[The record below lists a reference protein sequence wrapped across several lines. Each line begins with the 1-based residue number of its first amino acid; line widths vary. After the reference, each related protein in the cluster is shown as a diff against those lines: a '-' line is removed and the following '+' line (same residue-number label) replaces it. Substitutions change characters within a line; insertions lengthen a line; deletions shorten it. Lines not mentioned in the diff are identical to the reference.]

1 MLVRRGHLETV
12 AGDDGKVAFYRRA
25 VWPPAR
31 KLFTSGPVG
40 ITYYLQ
46 TWFRY
51 YLQQWI
57 DSSMRELESKEGVY
71 SLDFRVQAGE
81 EGDGEKSPGGGDL
94 AVPHWDGEFV
104 DAAGSREPGSPAP
117 STAARNASKSAAAA
131 CASP

>member
-12 AGDDGKVAFYRRA
+12 AGDDGKVAFYRQA

-31 KLFTSGPVG
+31 KL
-40 ITYYLQ
+40 
-46 TWFRY
+46 
-51 YLQQWI
+51 

-71 SLDFRVQAGE
+71 SLDYRVQAVEDSGGE
-81 EGDGEKSPGGGDL
+81 RSPGGGDL
-94 AVPHWDGEFV
+94 AIPHWDGEFV
-104 DAAGSREPGSPAP
+104 DAFGSREPGSGAP